1 MRSCNTDPKS
11 WDILYDILDQI
22 IHKNLNI
29 KGLDRNYLKTKIMD
43 WTNGQN
49 FIHNM
54 FM

>member
-1 MRSCNTDPKS
+1 MRSCNNDPKS

-29 KGLDRNYLKTKIMD
+29 KDLHRNDLKTKIMD
-43 WTNGQN
+43 WTNKQN
-49 FIHNM
+49 FIHNT